1 MASTPAAPPSAPVL
15 GLLLA
20 GGAGRRAG
28 GADKGLLPFG
38 ATTLA
43 GAAAA
48 RLRPQV
54 DRLLVACN
62 RNQAD
67 YRALADG
74 IVCDRR
80 PPYQG
85 PLAGVE
91 AVLPGLPGGWLLA
104 LAPCDVPGLPADLVL
119 RLRAALPGSRRA
131 VAWARAAGRD
141 HYLCALL
148 TRDAAQEVTAYLDTG
163 GRSVRGWYGTLAGR
177 AVDFAGP
184 GSDFGNYN
192 TGTADGPP
200 GSGIS

>member
-1 MASTPAAPPSAPVL
+1 MPSTPAAPPSAPVL

-62 RNQAD
+62 RNHAD
-67 YRALADG
+67 YSALADG

-91 AVLPGLPGGWLLA
+91 AVLPALPEGWLLA
-104 LAPCDVPGLPADLVL
+104 LAPCDVPRLPADLIA
-119 RLRAALPGSRRA
+119 RLRAALAGRECT
-131 VAWARAAGRD
+131 VAWARAHGRD

-148 TRDAAQEVTAYLDTG
+148 TGSAARGVTAYLDAG
-163 GRSVRGWYGTLAGR
+163 GRSVRGWYETLAGG
-177 AVDFAGP
+177 AVDFTGP
-184 GSDFGNYN
+184 ASDFGNYN
-192 TGTADGPP
+192 TGAADGPP
-200 GSGIS
+200 GRGIS

>member
-1 MASTPAAPPSAPVL
+1 MPVPPPSPGSKPIL

-43 GAAAA
+43 GAAAE

-62 RNQAD
+62 RHPAA

-74 IVCDRR
+74 IVRDRR

-91 AVLPGLPGGWLLA
+91 AALPALPEGWLLA
-104 LAPCDVPGLPADLVL
+104 LAPCDVPRLPAGLVDGL
-119 RLRAALPGSRRA
+119 RRALPAGDSA
-131 VAWARAAGRD
+131 VAWARAEDRD

-148 TRDAAQEVTAYLDTG
+148 TRSAALTVTAYLDGG
-163 GRSVRGWYGTLAGR
+163 GRSVRGWYATLAGR
-177 AVDFAGP
+177 AVAFRGLADA
-184 GSDFGNYN
+184 FGNYN
-192 TGTADGPP
+192 TGAASAPP
-200 GSGIS
+200 GAGLS